1 MWFYQEKLDLF
12 LYKRNNKIL
21 LKYIYIYI
29 SDLLL
34 CKVKKEWFFQEK
46 KIRFVFRKKKDFL
59 KEDSHSW
66 GEFIMHASQIKKTIT

>member
-1 MWFYQEKLDLF
+1 MWFYQEKLNMF

-21 LKYIYIYI
+21 LKKKKK

-46 KIRFVFRKKKDFL
+46 KIRFDFRKKKDFL

>member
-1 MWFYQEKLDLF
+1 MWFYQEKLNMF

-21 LKYIYIYI
+21 FKKKKK

>member
-1 MWFYQEKLDLF
+1 MWFYQEKLNMF

-21 LKYIYIYI
+21 LKKKKK

-66 GEFIMHASQIKKTIT
+66 GEFIMHASQIKKAIT